1 MLNRTALI
9 VEDDRATCH
18 ALRGLLEREGLEA
31 ECVHTLADAVITF
44 PRLRPDFV
52 LLDLTLPD
60 GDSSQLIDIIRSETR
75 PTKIAVMTASADRPA
90 TDRVHIVHADVVF
103 VKPMTAGPLL
113 QWIANHAPAA
123 LGERTESLSLLPPF

>member
-18 ALRGLLEREGLEA
+18 ALRGLLEGDGLET
-31 ECVHTLADAVITF
+31 ECVHTLADAVIAL

-60 GDSSQLIDIIRSETR
+60 GDSARLIDIIRGEPR
-75 PTKIAVMTASADRPA
+75 PARIAVMTASADRPA
-90 TDRVHIVHADVVF
+90 IDRVHIVHADVVF

-123 LGERTESLSLLPPF
+123 LGESRASVLPPF

>member
-18 ALRGLLEREGLEA
+18 ALRGLLESDGVEA
-31 ECVHTLADAVITF
+31 RCVHTLADAIITF

-60 GDSSQLIDIIRSETR
+60 GDSARLIDIMRAEER
-75 PTKIAVMTASADRPA
+75 PPKIAVMTAAADRPA
-90 TDRVHIVHADVVF
+90 IDRVHIVHADVLF

-113 QWIANHAPAA
+113 QWIANHLPTM
-123 LGERTESLSLLPPF
+123 GEPRESVLPSF